1 LYRFSS
7 VLDNHAPLKRKRV
20 KKATQPNWF
29 NSDILRAFQQRN
41 HFHKSKDNINY
52 RLWRQKVKSLICYA
66 KTNYYN
72 EHIIS
77 KQHNHRQLWNSL
89 KELSGQSSTSAHTS
103 LKYDEGDMIK
113 NPLTV
118 ANLFNEHVFNVCKS
132 VELNTNAMFDST
144 QLKDV
149 TNRKLYNVDQFY
161 IPPLTIVFVEKE
173 LNTLNT
179 TKATG
184 ADNTHAKFLKMSSST
199 IAPLL
204 TYIFDYS
211 VK

>member
-1 LYRFSS
+1 
-7 VLDNHAPLKRKRV
+7 
-20 KKATQPNWF
+20 
-29 NSDILRAFQQRN
+29 
-41 HFHKSKDNINY
+41 
-52 RLWRQKVKSLICYA
+52 
-66 KTNYYN
+66 
-72 EHIIS
+72 
-77 KQHNHRQLWNSL
+77 
-89 KELSGQSSTSAHTS
+89 
-103 LKYDEGDMIK
+103 MIK

-118 ANLFNEHVFNVCKS
+118 ANLFNEHVCNVCKS

-161 IPPLTIVFVEKE
+161 IPPLTIEFVEKE

-179 TKATG
+179 TLAIG
-184 ADNTHAKFLKMSSST
+184 ADNTHAQFLKMSSST

-204 TYIFDYS
+204 TYIFDCS